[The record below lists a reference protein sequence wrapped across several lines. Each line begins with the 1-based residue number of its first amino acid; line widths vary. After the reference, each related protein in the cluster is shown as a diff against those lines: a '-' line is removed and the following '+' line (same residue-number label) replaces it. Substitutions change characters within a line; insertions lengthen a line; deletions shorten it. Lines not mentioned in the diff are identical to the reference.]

1 MEAIATPLDWLGI
14 NYYND
19 TFLAPDAIERASTH
33 PGVDGVRDVIP
44 GPERTDM
51 DWPISPDGLRDLLVS
66 VGRDYPTSPPII
78 VTENGAA
85 YDDPVAAD
93 GSIDDS
99 RRIRYIGQHLRAIS
113 EAIEAGADVRGYL
126 VWSLLDNFE
135 WAEGYARRFGIVHV
149 DYPTQLRIPRRSAAW
164 YRAVIERNGVLAD
177 DAA

>member
-1 MEAIATPLDWLGI
+1 
-14 NYYND
+14 
-19 TFLAPDAIERASTH
+19 
-33 PGVDGVRDVIP
+33 
-44 GPERTDM
+44 M

-66 VGRDYPTSPPII
+66 VGRDYPASPPII

-113 EAIEAGADVRGYL
+113 QAIAAGADVRGYL

-135 WAEGYARRFGIVHV
+135 WTEGYARRFGIVHV